1 MKILSLLLAVALVTG
16 CAGTPAG
23 KEARQRRV
31 LKERAEWRE
40 ANHQYFMEEY
50 AHRLGRAVSEL
61 TPAQRAEAEMIFK
74 RDHHE

>member
-1 MKILSLLLAVALVTG
+1 MKILSLLVAVALVTG
-16 CAGTPAG
+16 CASTPAE
-23 KEARQRRV
+23 KEARRQRV

-40 ANHQYFMEEY
+40 ANRQYFMEDY